1 MERRDIKYIYEIE
14 SSIYFDTIIDVL
26 KEELNLKEGKLSY
39 FSLDIDDWVEEVLP
53 IEELKDRAM
62 DIFFEQDDMSLIFD
76 NVELNLTEDKIEI
89 ISKIKL
95 TLKGIDVD
103 KITCDGVLLVK
114 LNLDNLKSE
123 DILDR

>member
-1 MERRDIKYIYEIE
+1 MEQKDIKYTYEIE
-14 SSIYFDTIIDVL
+14 SSIYFDNIIDLL

-39 FSLDIDDWVEEVLP
+39 FSLDVDDLVEEILP
-53 IEELKDRAM
+53 IDELKDKAM
-62 DIFFEQDDMSLIFD
+62 DVFFEQDDMSLIFD
-76 NVELNLTEDKIEI
+76 NIELNLTEDNIEI
-89 ISKIKL
+89 LSKVKL

-103 KITCDGVLLVK
+103 RITFEGVPLVK